1 MLLDKLLDYMVVH
14 SEPFATCL
22 VRFGWKLSLAVVPH
36 DDKRTLECGTDVQS
50 ERRSSPRQL
59 ATASFA

>member
-1 MLLDKLLDYMVVH
+1 MFHFVMQGNGLLSLPDGRTYPM
-14 SEPFATCL
+14 E
-22 VRFGWKLSLAVVPH
+22 RFFLAVVPH

-59 ATASFA
+59 ATVPFA